1 MEGHSQFEGTMTLDS
16 LKLMQEDGPDF
27 RFVQAVC
34 VSKVESHRF
43 RDGDWFS
50 VLAHPA
56 AVRWILFFRA
66 VRWED
71 EYFPK
76 TDTID
81 PSRRDVFFCFS
92 STISSARDGTPV
104 QAVPYL
110 EKLHLLSPQPG
121 DRLVLLRTN
130 KRYDRRGRSVL
141 IRPGSVLE
149 VETVFASEVY
159 VRDERPSED
168 TEYTVEIMV

>member
-1 MEGHSQFEGTMTLDS
+1 MVVGEG
-16 LKLMQEDGPDF
+16 
-27 RFVQAVC
+27 
-34 VSKVESHRF
+34 
-43 RDGDWFS
+43 
-50 VLAHPA
+50 
-56 AVRWILFFRA
+56 
-66 VRWED
+66 
-71 EYFPK
+71 EYFPE

-81 PSRRDVFFCFS
+81 PSGSDVFFCFS

-104 QAVPYL
+104 RAVPYL

-121 DRLVLLRTN
+121 DRLVLLPTN
-130 KRYDRRGRSVL
+130 KRYDRRGRPIL
-141 IRPGSVLE
+141 IRPGSALE